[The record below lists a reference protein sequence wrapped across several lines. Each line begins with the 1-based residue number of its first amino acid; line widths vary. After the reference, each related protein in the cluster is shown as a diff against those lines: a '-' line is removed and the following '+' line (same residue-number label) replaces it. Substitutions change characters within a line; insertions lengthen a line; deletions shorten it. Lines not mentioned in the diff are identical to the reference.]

1 MLRRRRA
8 AQFRHRRPG
17 HTITTPPPVL
27 APVEKTLTVLGP
39 DALARNEFLDLALR
53 HLASTRARAAAPM
66 PALAAVELADDAVT
80 VHLETPDDLPDPWR
94 DLGGR
99 TRWLLPTST
108 DPATL
113 GDLTPDQPAPYPLL
127 ATIGIGDAG
136 QSWLFNC
143 EDLTLTVTGDHTDA
157 ADFARYLAAEL
168 ACNPW
173 SAGVTIDCVGVAAE
187 AAQINPDR
195 VRVHPADSIDA
206 AAQEALADAVALID
220 RAGDH
225 DDDAVT
231 ARAHI
236 AGADTWPA
244 RVLLIDSTGE
254 HSPALTQ
261 LTDLLHAHPG
271 ATGTSVVLATPDH
284 QPPAGIVLELTDNG
298 RIRLPHAGL
307 DLVAVGLTSDETQGI
322 AALLSAGT
330 DPADTPVPTDPTATD
345 GWRAY
350 TDAAGALRPE
360 HTIPRDTPTE
370 DVLGDS
376 STPLPGPDETY
387 LPVAATTTDDLATL
401 APRVTATIRDQVE
414 HADPDLDTDL
424 EAWSAPDCDL
434 PRLTLLGPVQL
445 RCRGTTQPQ
454 RKAYMTGVL
463 ACIAAHPGGITPD
476 ELAETLHLSPQKT
489 RAYVRTVRQWL
500 GTNPRTGTPHLPDAR
515 QAPAAQARGVAV
527 YQVQDLLV
535 DADLFRRLR
544 ARGQARGDHGT
555 TDLARALSLV
565 QGRPYNHTEAAAWTW
580 LYEGDRDD
588 HHLAAAIVD
597 VAHIVTTH
605 ALADGDTRP
614 ALLATQTALLA
625 APDEEIPHLDL
636 AAIAKAEGRNG
647 DAHRILREQVL
658 TRTDDDGPPTDLSP
672 RTEAIVKHHGW
683 EHPDTRTG

>member
-1 MLRRRRA
+1 M
-8 AQFRHRRPG
+8 
-17 HTITTPPPVL
+17 
-27 APVEKTLTVLGP
+27 
-39 DALARNEFLDLALR
+39 
-53 HLASTRARAAAPM
+53 
-66 PALAAVELADDAVT
+66 
-80 VHLETPDDLPDPWR
+80 
-94 DLGGR
+94 
-99 TRWLLPTST
+99 
-108 DPATL
+108 
-113 GDLTPDQPAPYPLL
+113 
-127 ATIGIGDAG
+127 
-136 QSWLFNC
+136 
-143 EDLTLTVTGDHTDA
+143 
-157 ADFARYLAAEL
+157 
-168 ACNPW
+168 
-173 SAGVTIDCVGVAAE
+173 
-187 AAQINPDR
+187 
-195 VRVHPADSIDA
+195 
-206 AAQEALADAVALID
+206 
-220 RAGDH
+220 
-225 DDDAVT
+225 
-231 ARAHI
+231 
-236 AGADTWPA
+236 
-244 RVLLIDSTGE
+244 
-254 HSPALTQ
+254 
-261 LTDLLHAHPG
+261 
-271 ATGTSVVLATPDH
+271 
-284 QPPAGIVLELTDNG
+284 
-298 RIRLPHAGL
+298 
-307 DLVAVGLTSDETQGI
+307 GLTSDETQGI

-565 QGRPYNHTEAAAWTW
+565 QGRPYSHTEAAAWAW

-605 ALADGDTRP
+605 ALAGGDTRT

-647 DAHRILREQVL
+647 DAYRILREQVL